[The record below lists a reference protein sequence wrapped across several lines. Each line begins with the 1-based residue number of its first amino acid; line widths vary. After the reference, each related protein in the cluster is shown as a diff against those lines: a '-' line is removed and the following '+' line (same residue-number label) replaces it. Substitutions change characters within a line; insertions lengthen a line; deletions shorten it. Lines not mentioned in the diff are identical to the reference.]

1 MELNPIEEL
10 MSSTLDRISKIIDIN
25 SVIGKPIIQGNTLII
40 PISKVGFGFLTG
52 GGEYSETQP
61 KVKYD
66 TLPHAGG
73 SGGGVSI
80 KPLGFLIIENGVSRY
95 INIEE
100 EGKCDKWT
108 DLINAGINVLKSKD

>member
-10 MSSTLDRISKIIDIN
+10 MSSTLDKLSAIIDIN
-25 SVIGKPIIQGNTLII
+25 SVIGKPIIQDNVMII

-61 KVKYD
+61 KIKYD
-66 TLPHAGG
+66 ALPHAGG

-80 KPLGFLIIENGVSRY
+80 KPLGFLVVEHGKQRY

-100 EGKCDKWT
+100 EGKDKWT
-108 DLINAGINVLKSKD
+108 ELINAGINVMKSQKK